1 MNNKMKRLVRNIGIF
16 AIGNLGSKVIGF
28 LLIAIFTRYL
38 TTTQFGYVD
47 LITTT
52 VNMLLPIIALSIA
65 DAVFRFVMD
74 DDANDQMIFSTGVSF
89 TLLISLIVFLIAFPI
104 LKLFDVHYAGLVLLY
119 LAASLVQIL
128 FQNFVRGIGY
138 VRLFAFNGLVSALV
152 LAGCGIWQVVYLRN
166 GITGYL
172 NALIIATI
180 FSALFIG
187 FIAKLWTFF
196 RISANN
202 RQLLK
207 AMLQYSIPL
216 IPNAFLWF
224 FTNDASRY
232 FIVGFVG
239 LAANGLYAVAT
250 KLPTIINVFY
260 TIFSQAWQISAVE
273 EYRKNRHSR
282 FFSDVFSA
290 DVGLSVI
297 LIGAILIILR
307 PIMTIFVASEYF
319 DAWKIVPALLL
330 ASFFSNLASFLG
342 TIYLATKET
351 KGIMMTTVYG
361 MIVNLL
367 LNVILIP
374 LFGIQGAGIGAAIG
388 FAFVMYIRLRDIR
401 KFVDL
406 HVNWRQLWFS
416 LLILFSIV
424 WMQFIFTMGSPFL
437 YVLVVSLES
446 ILVWINRKALK
457 KIN

>member
-1 MNNKMKRLVRNIGIF
+1 MKRLVKNIGIF

-89 TLLISLIVFLIAFPI
+89 TLLMSLIVFLIAFPI

-138 VRLFAFNGLVSALV
+138 VRLFAINGLVSALV

-180 FSALFIG
+180 FSVLFIG

-207 AMLQYSIPL
+207 AM
-216 IPNAFLWF
+216 W
-224 FTNDASRY
+224 
-232 FIVGFVG
+232 
-239 LAANGLYAVAT
+239 
-250 KLPTIINVFY
+250 
-260 TIFSQAWQISAVE
+260 
-273 EYRKNRHSR
+273 
-282 FFSDVFSA
+282 
-290 DVGLSVI
+290 
-297 LIGAILIILR
+297 
-307 PIMTIFVASEYF
+307 
-319 DAWKIVPALLL
+319 
-330 ASFFSNLASFLG
+330 
-342 TIYLATKET
+342 
-351 KGIMMTTVYG
+351 
-361 MIVNLL
+361 
-367 LNVILIP
+367 
-374 LFGIQGAGIGAAIG
+374 
-388 FAFVMYIRLRDIR
+388 
-401 KFVDL
+401 
-406 HVNWRQLWFS
+406 
-416 LLILFSIV
+416 
-424 WMQFIFTMGSPFL
+424 
-437 YVLVVSLES
+437 
-446 ILVWINRKALK
+446 
-457 KIN
+457 

>member
-89 TLLISLIVFLIAFPI
+89 TLLMSLIVFLIAFPI

-138 VRLFAFNGLVSALV
+138 VRLFAINGLVSALV

-180 FSALFIG
+180 FSVLFIG

-239 LAANGLYAVAT
+239 LAVNGLYAVAT

>member
-1 MNNKMKRLVRNIGIF
+1 MKRLVRNIGIF

-388 FAFVMYIRLRDIR
+388 FAFWIE
-401 KFVDL
+401 
-406 HVNWRQLWFS
+406 VN
-416 LLILFSIV
+416 I
-424 WMQFIFTMGSPFL
+424 
-437 YVLVVSLES
+437 
-446 ILVWINRKALK
+446 
-457 KIN
+457 

>member
-89 TLLISLIVFLIAFPI
+89 TLLMSLIVFLIAFPI

-138 VRLFAFNGLVSALV
+138 VRLFAINGLVSALV

-180 FSALFIG
+180 FSVLFIG

>member
-1 MNNKMKRLVRNIGIF
+1 MKRLVRNIGIF

-138 VRLFAFNGLVSALV
+138 VRLFAINGLVSALV

>member
-1 MNNKMKRLVRNIGIF
+1 MKRLVRNIGIF

-89 TLLISLIVFLIAFPI
+89 TLLMSLIVFLIAFPI

-138 VRLFAFNGLVSALV
+138 VRLFAINGLVSALV

-180 FSALFIG
+180 FSVLFIG

-239 LAANGLYAVAT
+239 LAVNGLYAVAT

>member
-1 MNNKMKRLVRNIGIF
+1 MKRLVRNIGIF

>member
-1 MNNKMKRLVRNIGIF
+1 MKRLVRNIGIF

-89 TLLISLIVFLIAFPI
+89 TLLMSLIVFLIAFPI

-138 VRLFAFNGLVSALV
+138 VRLFAINGLVSALV

-180 FSALFIG
+180 FSVLFIG